1 MIFGMSVIVL
11 PMDLLTEKERQK
23 SYLLHSIGISIDE
36 YNISLTEKPYVFQS
50 VIFFIGMFF
59 GEFDK

>member
-11 PMDLLTEKERQK
+11 PMDLLTEKARQK

-36 YNISLTEKPYVFQS
+36 YNISLTEKPCLSISDFFHWYVLR
-50 VIFFIGMFF
+50 
-59 GEFDK
+59 

>member
-11 PMDLLTEKERQK
+11 PMDLLTEKARQK

-36 YNISLTEKPYVFQS
+36 YNISLIEKPCLSISDFFHWYVLR
-50 VIFFIGMFF
+50 
-59 GEFDK
+59 